1 MGFDPYNHSLKIR
14 DSNSQSG
21 SSLGSVRVHSL
32 TLSYTPGSIRCD
44 SRASFL
50 AHTLTSLCL
59 GGEPKTKVATT
70 NPWICVPM
78 FFYNI
83 MSVYRWRMFAISI
96 NLTICYYCMPMLHT
110 KYLPSFGVILQYK
123 SYFISDFQQ
132 QFALKCFP
140 PIYGGRSIVGIK
152 ITSMIFF

>member
-1 MGFDPYNHSLKIR
+1 MGFDPCNHSLKIR
-14 DSNSQSG
+14 DSNSQNW

-44 SRASFL
+44 SWASLL
-50 AHTLTSLCL
+50 ACTLTSPCL
-59 GGEPKTKVATT
+59 SGEPKAKIAAT

-96 NLTICYYCMPMLHT
+96 NMRICYYCMPMLHT
-110 KYLPSFGVILQYK
+110 NICFLLGQSFNTN
-123 SYFISDFQQ
+123 FISSVTFNNNLPWSV
-132 QFALKCFP
+132 FHLSMVEGALLGSK
-140 PIYGGRSIVGIK
+140 
-152 ITSMIFF
+152 